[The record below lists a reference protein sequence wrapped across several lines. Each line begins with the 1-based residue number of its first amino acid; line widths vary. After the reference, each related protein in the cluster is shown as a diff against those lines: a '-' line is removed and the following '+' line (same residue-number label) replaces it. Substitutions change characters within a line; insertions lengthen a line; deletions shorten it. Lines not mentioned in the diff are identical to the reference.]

1 MASRVL
7 LFLVLFAIASTQLL
21 AQERVGTVEGT
32 VVDVSGAVIA
42 GTALELKGGTFV
54 KETSSNASGG
64 YLIGAVPPG
73 IYTLTV
79 RAKGFTKFVANNLSV
94 SVGRV
99 TSVSPKMEVG
109 QLTESIVSAEAL

>member
-1 MASRVL
+1 M
-7 LFLVLFAIASTQLL
+7 
-21 AQERVGTVEGT
+21 
-32 VVDVSGAVIA
+32 
-42 GTALELKGGTFV
+42 